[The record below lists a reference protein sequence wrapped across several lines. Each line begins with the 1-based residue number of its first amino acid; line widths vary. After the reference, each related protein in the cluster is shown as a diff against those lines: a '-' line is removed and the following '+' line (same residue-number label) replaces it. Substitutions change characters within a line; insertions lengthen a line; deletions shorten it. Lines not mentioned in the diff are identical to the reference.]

1 MIFIFLR
8 ANKLKK
14 MQRCRQR
21 TIWLLWYPKRN
32 FYAEISQKSQFS
44 NCLSLAIEV
53 TLSAL
58 VMKTTLLAYLCHSG
72 YLFLHLFLL
81 LKSLLCLCHNRSHE
95 VPSPRSTWS
104 RNVVSCLEKVFTR
117 RERECPHIPQ
127 SERMLLQLCSLWLWL
142 QLALLQHRVK
152 A

>member
-1 MIFIFLR
+1 
-8 ANKLKK
+8 
-14 MQRCRQR
+14 MQAKNYMATAR
-21 TIWLLWYPKRN
+21 YPKRN

-58 VMKTTLLAYLCHSG
+58 VMKTTLLAYLCHLG

-81 LKSLLCLCHNRSHE
+81 FKSLLCLCHNRSHE

-104 RNVVSCLEKVFTR
+104 RNVVSCLQKVFTR

-142 QLALLQHRVK
+142 QLAASCKSLRWFVNNWRYSNRFK
-152 A
+152 MY